1 MLKGLNRFNRFDS
14 ESFFNKKALLYL
26 KAEPWE
32 ERTESGDSVR
42 SLGSKVSVLIAR
54 DDTDYGQSDVT
65 NFGESLTIKVRDL
78 DPEVFEE
85 LIPMKSQLA
94 ITNVE
99 RATIYGEFR
108 NQLSLIAG
116 VEIVK

>member
-1 MLKGLNRFNRFDS
+1 M
-14 ESFFNKKALLYL
+14 
-26 KAEPWE
+26 
-32 ERTESGDSVR
+32 
-42 SLGSKVSVLIAR
+42 LIAR
-54 DDTDYGQSDVT
+54 DDTDYGRSDVT